1 MLACF
6 RLRGITHAFGSS
18 AAQVIM
24 HSASHFKSYS
34 SGYMQSQKKQCTVSD
49 LCYLNLNCLSRR
61 KRCKTVL
68 ELQSTLANAAADMA
82 TVLKQASFQLDNMH

>member
-1 MLACF
+1 
-6 RLRGITHAFGSS
+6 
-18 AAQVIM
+18 M
-24 HSASHFKSYS
+24 HSASHFKFYS
-34 SGYMQSQKKQCTVSD
+34 SGYMQSKQCTVSD

>member
-1 MLACF
+1 
-6 RLRGITHAFGSS
+6 
-18 AAQVIM
+18 
-24 HSASHFKSYS
+24 
-34 SGYMQSQKKQCTVSD
+34 MQSKQCTVSD

-68 ELQSTLANAAADMA
+68 ELQSALANAAADMA